1 MLSFAV
7 ARGSVDGVIR
17 ALLLLREHCDV
28 TLACASLLRSLDDVI
43 EAFWKRKSQL
53 LKSAVCFAA
62 TKDQQLHVH
71 LQLKRALWTLP
82 YVLFT
87 VHASGL

>member
-28 TLACASLLRSLDDVI
+28 ALACASLLRSLDDVI

-62 TKDQQLHVH
+62 TY
-71 LQLKRALWTLP
+71 T
-82 YVLFT
+82 
-87 VHASGL
+87 